1 MTALALAPPDIGD
14 DDPPDDDRFTPVY
27 HPSPYGIPKGPNVV
41 ALLVEVMRAARAV
54 PKDGHNASQNFNFR
68 GIDGVLNSVGPALR
82 TVGVVPIPTLV
93 TMKRSTVLVGR
104 NQSPMDSVYLE
115 IDYRFYGPALDS
127 ISCLVPGTSMDSG
140 DKAVS
145 KAMSVAYRTALIQVF
160 ALPTMETDPDAH
172 SYERSPEAAED
183 DALLVQAMEFRDA
196 ALAAPDT
203 ASIEKLIELAKAVP
217 GLGGVEV
224 PDAEGH
230 PVPLATVIIDRRS
243 QLWHMQPAE
252 KPAASAT
259 LPPEMNPAV
268 RLASDGQLQRIGIL
282 LGEAGVKSRDVR
294 LVAVSA
300 MVDRQL
306 TSSAELTL
314 AEASAVIKRLEAN
327 VAEGGADAM
336 IAELV
341 ENAAA
346 KAGT

>member
-1 MTALALAPPDIGD
+1 MTALALEPPVLGD
-14 DDPPDDDRFTPVY
+14 DEPPAEPNRPVY
-27 HPSPYGIPKGPNVV
+27 HPSPYGIPKGPNVI
-41 ALLVEVMRAARAV
+41 ALMVEVMRYARAV

-82 TVGVVPIPTLV
+82 TVGVVPVPTLV
-93 TMKRSTVLVGR
+93 TMKRTTVSIGR
-104 NQSPMDSVYLE
+104 NQTPMDSVYLE
-115 IDYRFYGPALDS
+115 IDYRFYGPELDA

-145 KAMSVAYRTALIQVF
+145 KAMSVAYRTALIQIF

-172 SYERSPEAAED
+172 TYERSPEAAVD

-203 ASIEKLIELAKAVP
+203 ASVEKLIELAKAVP
-217 GLGGVEV
+217 GLGGIEV

-230 PVPLATVIIDRRS
+230 PVPLATIIIDRRS
-243 QLWHMQPAE
+243 YLWHMQPAE
-252 KPAASAT
+252 KTAT

-282 LGEAGVKSRDVR
+282 LGEAGVKSREIR
-294 LVAVSA
+294 LRAVSE
-300 MVDRQL
+300 MVSRSL

-314 AEASAVIKRLEAN
+314 AEASSVIKRLEAN
-327 VAEGGADAM
+327 LAEGGADAM
-336 IAELV
+336 IAELLGSAT
-341 ENAAA
+341 AAA
-346 KAGT
+346 T